1 LNAIFT
7 RVVIAE
13 PAEGG
18 GLWVL
23 GLSLSFFTKKA
34 EGRGQKAKGKKG
46 KKNFSRGCY
55 CPREK
60 EKSLCA

>member
-1 LNAIFT
+1 MSCPYIQKQK
-7 RVVIAE
+7 I
-13 PAEGG
+13 EGR
-18 GLWVL
+18 GLLCSHV
-23 GLSLSFFTKKA
+23 FFTKKA

-60 EKSLCA
+60 EKSWEKEAIIAS

>member
-1 LNAIFT
+1 MGVRDVVPLHSEAEDRRQRAIMLP
-7 RVVIAE
+7 R
-13 PAEGG
+13 
-18 GLWVL
+18 
-23 GLSLSFFTKKA
+23 FFTKKA